1 MRKKKVLYVSNIEV
15 PYRAEFFN
23 QLSKKLDL
31 TVLYERKKS
40 SNRDE
45 KWANSVRSNYKIEYL
60 KGLKIKN
67 EYSID
72 LRILKY
78 VFYKKYDK
86 VIIGCY
92 NSPSQ
97 ILAMLIMRL
106 FKRNYI
112 LNLDGEYFLDGNNF
126 KQRLKRFL
134 IRGAQDYLIA
144 GKKSGANLSKF
155 IPKEKV
161 HPYYFSSLTDKE
173 LEKNAK
179 NINQNINNKI
189 LVIGQY
195 FDYKGLDIALRVAKN
210 MPDKIFKFVGM
221 GNRSD
226 LFKKAVTE
234 IGAKNVEVIP
244 FLTKERLEYEYK
256 SCKMLVLPSRNECWG
271 LVINEAASYGMP
283 IVASGGAGAAV
294 EFLADK
300 YSKFLAIPEDIQD
313 LEDKIKLL
321 DNYEKIKLYSIY
333 LINKSKKYS
342 VERCVNEHL
351 KVINKE
357 IKYEEN

>member
-1 MRKKKVLYVSNIEV
+1 MKKKKVLYVSNIEV

-23 QLSKKLDL
+23 QLSKKIDL
-31 TVLYERKKS
+31 TVLYERKRS

-45 KWANSVRSNYKIEYL
+45 KWVNSVKSNYKIEYL
-60 KGLKIKN
+60 KGIKIKN

-72 LRILKY
+72 LRILKH
-78 VFYKKYDK
+78 VFNKEYDK

-106 FKRNYI
+106 FKKKYI
-112 LNLDGEYFLDGNNF
+112 LNLDGEYSFEGNGL
-126 KQRLKRFL
+126 KQKAKRFF
-134 IRGAQDYLIA
+134 IKGAQDYLIA
-144 GKKSGANLSKF
+144 GEKSAINLSKL
-155 IPKEKV
+155 IPAEKV
-161 HPYYFSSLTDKE
+161 HTYYFSSLTDKD

-179 NINQNINNKI
+179 NNNKNINNKI
-189 LVIGQY
+189 LVVGQY
-195 FDYKGLDIALRVAKN
+195 FDYKGLDIVLKVAKN
-210 MPDKIFKFVGM
+210 IPDRIFKFVGM
-221 GNRSD
+221 GNRSE
-226 LFKKAVTE
+226 LFKKDVIE
-234 IGAKNVEVIP
+234 IGAKNIEIVP
-244 FLTKERLEYEYK
+244 FLTKEKLEYEYK

-283 IVASGGAGAAV
+283 IVASRGAGAAI
-294 EFLADK
+294 EFLSDN
-300 YSKFLAIPEDIQD
+300 YSEFLFIPEDTQD

-321 DNYEKIKLYSIY
+321 DNYDKINLYSIY
-333 LINKSKKYS
+333 LISKSKKYS
-342 VERCVNEHL
+342 VERCVNEYL